1 MTGVEEAAVVVAAVA
16 AVAGA
21 GIAAYGAVQQGKA
34 ASDAANYNAKLA
46 AQNAAIAQQQAQS
59 QATQQQQRAR
69 AAIGSEEAAYGAS
82 GVDAGSGTPLDV
94 LSSSAQQSEFGRQTI
109 EYDGR
114 LKSLG
119 YSDQNALDSAA
130 AGNALQQGNLK
141 AGSAILTGAA
151 GAAGKFGGSGAGT
164 SPGLSANEIG
174 TLQSTSPGE
183 L

>member
-1 MTGVEEAAVVVAAVA
+1 MTGAEELAAVAAVA
-16 AVAGA
+16 AVAAA
-21 GIAAYGAVQQGKA
+21 GVTAYSAVQQGKA

-59 QATQQQQRAR
+59 QATQQQAQAR
-69 AAIGSEEAAYGAS
+69 AKIGAAEAAYGAS
-82 GVDAGSGTPLDV
+82 GVDAGSGSPLDV

-109 EYDGR
+109 LYNGN
-114 LKSLG
+114 LKALG
-119 YSDQNALDSAA
+119 YNDQTQLDNAA
-130 AGNALQQGNLK
+130 AGNALAQGDLK
-141 AGSAILTGAA
+141 AGSAVLTGAA